1 MTRAISVSF
10 DVLRD
15 GFRCAQPIL
24 RDLSFTGHSQNKI
37 DGTAEIAEHRTS
49 HVVVGAGNANT

>member
-1 MTRAISVSF
+1 LRTKGRLISRPFYVKQF
-10 DVLRD
+10 Q
-15 GFRCAQPIL
+15 GKA
-24 RDLSFTGHSQNKI
+24 FTGHSQNKI

>member
-1 MTRAISVSF
+1 
-10 DVLRD
+10 
-15 GFRCAQPIL
+15 
-24 RDLSFTGHSQNKI
+24 LSNFQGKAFTGHSQNKI